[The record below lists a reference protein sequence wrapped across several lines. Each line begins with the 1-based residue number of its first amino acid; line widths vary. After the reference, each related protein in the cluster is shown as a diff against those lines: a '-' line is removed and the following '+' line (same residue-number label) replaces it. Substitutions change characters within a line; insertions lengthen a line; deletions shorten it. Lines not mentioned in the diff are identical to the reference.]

1 MGDLVVVWQSASCR
15 QPARAVESQRTGH
28 SKDAMIQRNGHSTW
42 LTPALQ
48 EDESADAT
56 RSRDTDDCYS
66 AAINRRGRPTRQL
79 DALFNRPA
87 ENLSVPSRVRPRY
100 AIPAYYIQLLN
111 LQGPMR
117 SRSEDIAAA
126 IKTYQLVG
134 ESIARS
140 DARFEG
146 EVQASFVQSLR
157 QAFLKSEEELWAF
170 LRQVGIDPRLLAASV
185 IEESLASNMLFYGA
199 ETRVTNVSDMV
210 WCCFPFCF
218 RRPT

>member
-1 MGDLVVVWQSASCR
+1 MKMQTRREAVILMTAIPLLSTDAVA
-15 QPARAVESQRTGH
+15 QPDR
-28 SKDAMIQRNGHSTW
+28 
-42 LTPALQ
+42 
-48 EDESADAT
+48 
-56 RSRDTDDCYS
+56 
-66 AAINRRGRPTRQL
+66 L
-79 DALFNRPA
+79 DALFSRPA
-87 ENLSVPSRVRPRY
+87 ENLSVPSRVRQRY
-100 AIPAYYIQLLN
+100 AILAYYIQLLN

-157 QAFLKSEEELWAF
+157 QAFSKSEEELWAF
-170 LRQVGIDPRLLAASV
+170 LRQVGIDPRMLAAGV

-199 ETRVTNVSDMV
+199 ETRVTTVADML

>member
-1 MGDLVVVWQSASCR
+1 VWQSASCR

-28 SKDAMIQRNGHSTW
+28 STEAMIQRNGHSTW
-42 LTPALQ
+42 LTPAVQ
-48 EDESADAT
+48 EDEVQTRREAVILMTAIPLLSTDAVAQPD
-56 RSRDTDDCYS
+56 R
-66 AAINRRGRPTRQL
+66 L

-87 ENLSVPSRVRPRY
+87 ENLSVPSRVRQRY
-100 AIPAYYIQLLN
+100 AILAYYIQLLN
-111 LQGPMR
+111 LQRPIR
-117 SRSEDIAAA
+117 LRSEDIAAA

-146 EVQASFVQSLR
+146 EVQASFVESLR
-157 QAFLKSEEELWAF
+157 QAFSKSEEELWAF
-170 LRQVGIDPRLLAASV
+170 LREVGIDPRLLAARV
-185 IEESLASNMLFYGA
+185 IEEALASNMLFYGA
-199 ETRVTNVSDMV
+199 ETRVANVTDML

>member
-1 MGDLVVVWQSASCR
+1 MQTRREAVILMTAIPLLSTDAVA
-15 QPARAVESQRTGH
+15 QPDR
-28 SKDAMIQRNGHSTW
+28 
-42 LTPALQ
+42 
-48 EDESADAT
+48 
-56 RSRDTDDCYS
+56 
-66 AAINRRGRPTRQL
+66 L
-79 DALFNRPA
+79 DALFDRQT
-87 ENLSVPSRVRPRY
+87 LLVPSRVRQRY
-100 AIPAYYIQLLN
+100 AILAYYIQLLN
-111 LQGPMR
+111 LQRP
-117 SRSEDIAAA
+117 RSEDIASA

-157 QAFLKSEEELWAF
+157 QAFSKSEEELWAF
-170 LRQVGIDPRLLAASV
+170 LRQVGIDPSLLAARV

-199 ETRVTNVSDMV
+199 ETRVTNVIDML

>member
-1 MGDLVVVWQSASCR
+1 MKVQTRREAVILMTAIPLLSTDAVA
-15 QPARAVESQRTGH
+15 QPDR
-28 SKDAMIQRNGHSTW
+28 
-42 LTPALQ
+42 
-48 EDESADAT
+48 
-56 RSRDTDDCYS
+56 
-66 AAINRRGRPTRQL
+66 L
-79 DALFNRPA
+79 DALFDRQT
-87 ENLSVPSRVRPRY
+87 LLVPSRVRQRY
-100 AIPAYYIQLLN
+100 AILAYYIQLLN
-111 LQGPMR
+111 LQVPMR

-157 QAFLKSEEELWAF
+157 QAFSKSQEELWAF

-199 ETRVTNVSDMV
+199 ETRVTNVIDML

>member
-1 MGDLVVVWQSASCR
+1 MKVQTR
-15 QPARAVESQRTGH
+15 REAVILMT
-28 SKDAMIQRNGHSTW
+28 AIPLLSTN
-42 LTPALQ
+42 AVAQ
-48 EDESADAT
+48 
-56 RSRDTDDCYS
+56 TD
-66 AAINRRGRPTRQL
+66 RL
-79 DALFNRPA
+79 DALFNHPS
-87 ENLSVPSRVRPRY
+87 ENLSVPSRVRQRY
-100 AIPAYYIQLLN
+100 GILAYYIQLLN

-157 QAFLKSEEELWAF
+157 EAFSKSEEELGAF

-199 ETRVTNVSDMV
+199 ETRVANVSDMV

>member
-1 MGDLVVVWQSASCR
+1 VHTRREAVILMTAIPLLSTDAVA
-15 QPARAVESQRTGH
+15 QPDR
-28 SKDAMIQRNGHSTW
+28 
-42 LTPALQ
+42 
-48 EDESADAT
+48 
-56 RSRDTDDCYS
+56 
-66 AAINRRGRPTRQL
+66 L

-87 ENLSVPSRVRPRY
+87 ENLSVPSRVRQRY
-100 AIPAYYIQLLN
+100 AILYYIQLLN
-111 LQGPMR
+111 LQGSMR

-146 EVQASFVQSLR
+146 EVQASFIQSLR

-170 LRQVGIDPRLLAASV
+170 LRQVGIDPRLLAARV

-199 ETRVTNVSDMV
+199 ETRVTNVNNML

>member
-1 MGDLVVVWQSASCR
+1 
-15 QPARAVESQRTGH
+15 
-28 SKDAMIQRNGHSTW
+28 MIQRNGTLHMADTSSSGRMKVQTRREAVILMTAIPLLST
-42 LTPALQ
+42 
-48 EDESADAT
+48 DA
-56 RSRDTDDCYS
+56 
-66 AAINRRGRPTRQL
+66 AAQPDRL

-87 ENLSVPSRVRPRY
+87 ENLSVPSRVRQRY
-100 AIPAYYIQLLN
+100 AILAYYIQLLN

-117 SRSEDIAAA
+117 SREDIAAA

-140 DARFEG
+140 DAKFEG

-157 QAFLKSEEELWAF
+157 EAFSKSEEELRAF

-199 ETRVTNVSDMV
+199 ETRDAPDFVEVGEAGIAVDDVM
-210 WCCFPFCF
+210 
-218 RRPT
+218 RRQ

>member
-1 MGDLVVVWQSASCR
+1 MQTR
-15 QPARAVESQRTGH
+15 REAVILMTAIPLLST
-28 SKDAMIQRNGHSTW
+28 DAVAQDR
-42 LTPALQ
+42 
-48 EDESADAT
+48 
-56 RSRDTDDCYS
+56 
-66 AAINRRGRPTRQL
+66 L
-79 DALFNRPA
+79 DALFNRPT
-87 ENLSVPSRVRPRY
+87 ENLSVPSRVRQRY
-100 AIPAYYIQLLN
+100 AILAYYIQLLN

-157 QAFLKSEEELWAF
+157 EAFSKSEEELRAF

>member
-1 MGDLVVVWQSASCR
+1 MKVQTRREAVILMTAIPLLSTDAVAQDAVA
-15 QPARAVESQRTGH
+15 QPDR
-28 SKDAMIQRNGHSTW
+28 
-42 LTPALQ
+42 
-48 EDESADAT
+48 
-56 RSRDTDDCYS
+56 
-66 AAINRRGRPTRQL
+66 L
-79 DALFNRPA
+79 DVLFNHPA
-87 ENLSVPSRVRPRY
+87 ENLSVPSRVRQRY
-100 AIPAYYIQLLN
+100 AILAYYIQLLN
-111 LQGPMR
+111 LQGPTR

-157 QAFLKSEEELWAF
+157 QAFSKSQEELWALF
-170 LRQVGIDPRLLAASV
+170 RQVGIDPRLLAASV

-199 ETRVTNVSDMV
+199 ETRVANVNDMV

>member
-1 MGDLVVVWQSASCR
+1 MQTRREAVILVTATALLSTDAAA
-15 QPARAVESQRTGH
+15 QPDR
-28 SKDAMIQRNGHSTW
+28 
-42 LTPALQ
+42 
-48 EDESADAT
+48 
-56 RSRDTDDCYS
+56 
-66 AAINRRGRPTRQL
+66 L
-79 DALFNRPA
+79 DALFDPHG
-87 ENLSVPSRVRPRY
+87 LSVPSRVRQRY
-100 AIPAYYIQLLN
+100 AILAYYIQLLN

-117 SRSEDIAAA
+117 SREDIVAA

-140 DARFEG
+140 DAKFEG
-146 EVQASFVQSLR
+146 DVQASFVQSLR
-157 QAFLKSEEELWAF
+157 EAFSKSEEELRAF